1 MDIRKT
7 MGEILNRV
15 LGYEEQDLQEIW
27 SNNLWEE
34 DLIDSL
40 GFVTLISQIEN
51 AFSIQ
56 IDLRSLDPQSIA
68 SFAAIEA
75 LVASKM

>member
-1 MDIRKT
+1 MDIRQT
-7 MGEILNRV
+7 MDEILNRV
-15 LGYEEQDLQEIW
+15 LGYEESDLLEIW

-51 AFSIQ
+51 AFQIH
-56 IDLRSLDPQSIA
+56 IDLRSLEPQSIA
-68 SFAAIEA
+68 SFSAIEE
-75 LVASKM
+75 LVKQKI